1 MDGAPRLD
9 SSALA
14 ASILSPA
21 ARDGVRRRLTEIRGL
36 CAAAAL
42 RARALLETEWFGS
55 PLHRALL
62 SRSAPRGL
70 LSRPRDLRPVDPAR
84 GREILRGDFNLDGGA
99 LQIGAEGDPWDRPS
113 PSLRFAAA
121 LHRYGWM
128 GDLLSDAQAGAAR
141 ALRLHLEWRRVF
153 GGWNSFSWSP
163 AVLERR
169 VFNLSCAIGPM
180 SAHASD
186 AETAALCLD
195 LARQARHLS
204 KVSQR
209 PERAA
214 ERDAV
219 VAIAGAALGGKA
231 GEALLALGLK
241 RLRRHLPRV
250 VLADGVHAS
259 RSPQAG
265 LEFLFDLL
273 TLDDALSQ
281 RGRAPPEALSRAID
295 RLAGALRFFTLA
307 DGRLAA
313 FQGGEAAPAARIAA
327 ARAQDASP
335 TRPPETAP
343 NGGYQRLQGQA
354 VQVMVDAGPPAG
366 GVFAVQACAQPLAIE
381 IVCGRDRLIGGAGW
395 SPDTDAPQ
403 ALRLSDAA
411 STLCL
416 AGASAG
422 APLAGWMAAVFGR
435 RLSGASS
442 RVEARRHEG
451 SEGIWLDLTHDG
463 WIPRFGLRHARRLY
477 LDRAQDQLRGE
488 DRLEPVGAGAG
499 RRDTRRYAD
508 FTVRFHLHPD
518 ARASLARDN
527 KSVLIRGPS
536 NVGWWLRSDAPEV
549 LIEPSVHFENGVAR
563 NTSQV
568 VLRGQARSDSGGRIR
583 WKLAQAE
590 GLTGH
595 A

>member
-1 MDGAPRLD
+1 MHGPPRFD
-9 SSALA
+9 ISVLA
-14 ASILSPA
+14 AAVLPPA
-21 ARDGVRRRLTEIRGL
+21 SRDAMRRRLTGARDL
-36 CAAAAL
+36 AAAVAA
-42 RARALLETEWFGS
+42 RARGVLEGEWFGS

-62 SRSAPRGL
+62 SRPPPRGL
-70 LSRPRDLRPVDPAR
+70 LVRPRDLRPIDPSR
-84 GREILRGDFNLDGGA
+84 GRAILRGDFNLDGA
-99 LQIGAEGDPWDRPS
+99 VLQVGAEGDPWDRPS
-113 PSLRFAAA
+113 PSAGFAAA

-128 GDLLSDAQAGAAR
+128 GDLLNESPAGAVQ

-153 GGWNSFSWSP
+153 GGWNSFSWAP
-163 AVLERR
+163 AILERR
-169 VFNLSCAIGPM
+169 VFNLACAIGPM
-180 SAHASD
+180 SAQASD

-231 GEALLALGLK
+231 GERLLASGLK

-265 LEFLFDLL
+265 LELLFDLL
-273 TLDDALSQ
+273 TLDDALSH
-281 RGRAPPEALSRAID
+281 RGRAAPEALSRAID

-313 FQGGEAAPAARIAA
+313 FQGGETVPAARIAA

-335 TRPPETAP
+335 TRPSETAP
-343 NGGYQRLQGQA
+343 NGGYQRLQGRT

-366 GVFAVQACAQPLAIE
+366 GVFAVSACAQPLAIE
-381 IVCGRDRLIGGAGW
+381 VVCGRDRLITGAGW
-395 SPDTDAPQ
+395 SPDTGAEQ

-416 AGASAG
+416 TGASAG
-422 APLAGWMAAVFGR
+422 APLSGWMAALAGA
-435 RLSGASS
+435 RLSGAAG

-451 SEGIWLDLTHDG
+451 AEGIWLDLAHDG
-463 WIPRFGLRHARRLY
+463 WMSRFGLRHARRLY

-499 RRDTRRYAD
+499 RRDTRRYVD

-536 NVGWWLRSDAPEV
+536 TVGWWLRSDAPEV
-549 LIEPSVHFENGVAR
+549 LIEPSIHFEDGVAR
-563 NTSQV
+563 NSSQV

-590 GLTGH
+590 GLTAG